1 MALAKAWEED
11 EVAPEV
17 ARIFEDVRAALD
29 LPFVPSLFKVLADV
43 PDYLR
48 TLWHDLGGVV
58 QSREFQAAGHALEE
72 FTRSLVIGGG
82 WRFSDQQR
90 VLAGQKFSSTDIEQ
104 LSAMVAMF
112 THAAA
117 RMTLFARL
125 LQKGY
130 SGGQPG
136 RVSNGHQASGLSRMI
151 TLHVPRES
159 AAGLR
164 VWLIYVDIRRTFGTS
179 TVFSAYRVLSPF
191 PSYLA
196 SVWLDTKKL
205 LGDAGVQRT
214 RDDVSRRALGL
225 LVGIPVKDHRAA
237 LRQVDPKK
245 WRDIEETV
253 DTYARLSPLLLLITA
268 VWQRSFT
275 GVGRIIAA

>member
-1 MALAKAWEED
+1 MALAKTWEED

-17 ARIFEDVRAALD
+17 ARIFEDVRASMD
-29 LPFVPSLFKVLADV
+29 LPFVPSLFKVLAEV

-48 TLWHDLGGVV
+48 TLWHDLGPVV
-58 QSREFQAAGHALEE
+58 RSREFQAAGHALEE
-72 FTRSLVIGGG
+72 FTRSLVISGG

-90 VLAGQKFSSTDIEQ
+90 VLAGQKFSPHDIEQ

-112 THAAA
+112 ARAAA

-136 RVSNGHQASGLSRMI
+136 RVSNGRQASALSRMI
-151 TLHVPRES
+151 TLHVPPES

-164 VWLIYVDIRRTFGTS
+164 VWLIYADIRRTLGIS
-179 TVFSAYRVLSPF
+179 IVFSAYRVLSPF

-205 LGDAGVQRT
+205 LGDAGVQRA
-214 RDDVSRRALGL
+214 RDDVGRRALGL
-225 LVGIPVKDHRAA
+225 LVGLPVKDHRSA
-237 LRQVDPKK
+237 LRQLDPRR

-253 DTYARLSPLLLLITA
+253 DCYARLSPQMLLITA
-268 VWQRSFT
+268 IWQRSFS
-275 GVGRIIAA
+275 GLGRIIAA